1 MRPAGTPAIQDIFKI
16 LQRRT
21 AAPNADSLDDEMKH
35 YLDTPTQ
42 TVLNP
47 VQWWKDRRELYPNLS
62 RMAIDFLTTPGTSF
76 FALVSACVAIE

>member
-1 MRPAGTPAIQDIFKI
+1 
-16 LQRRT
+16 
-21 AAPNADSLDDEMKH
+21 MKH
-35 YLDTPTQ
+35 YLDAPTQ

-47 VQWWKDRRELYPNLS
+47 VQWWKDRWELYPNLS